1 METNIA
7 TTPTTITLK
16 SGFRRH
22 ATLLRFE
29 AGKWDIVDRSS
40 PNTWVGDGDS
50 TKTVELPHG
59 FQGAIVWH
67 WDGDSNAELLGFT
80 EEELASPA
88 PAGWVTLRDNPH
100 LSLYHWSPAG
110 TMKDILRAQAEG
122 AVYGE
127 RRATHLLSLTKGPR
141 LLLAHL
147 GYAVEIRC
155 ELGHQ
160 RAAAFVVVEPGQ
172 APYIV
177 SGTGDCAPYYL
188 ASEGRLTSEREEI
201 EREEFERTR

>member
-1 METNIA
+1 MK
-7 TTPTTITLK
+7 TITLE

-29 AGKWDIVDRSS
+29 AGEWEVVDRSS

-67 WDGDSNAELLGFT
+67 WDGESNAELLGFT

-88 PAGWVTLRDNPH
+88 PAGWATLRDTPRWSH
-100 LSLYHWSPAG
+100 YQWSPAE
-110 TMKDILRAQAEG
+110 TMVDILRAQAEG
-122 AVYGE
+122 AAVME

-141 LLLAHL
+141 LLLANL

-155 ELGHQ
+155 SIGHQ

-177 SGTGDCAPYYL
+177 KGIGDSSPYYI
-188 ASEGRLTSEREEI
+188 AEEGRLTSEREEI
-201 EREEFERTR
+201 EGEEFERTR